1 MKPNT
6 PTTYDDQLVA
16 VAERRA
22 DRVRALLVRKGER
35 PTVLDAR
42 EFEGSDPV
50 NALLTWAESN
60 RCGDVRV
67 MLPASSTIV
76 RQTTLPNAIQSQ
88 MIAAMRLQAEGMF
101 LGAIPAGRMG
111 LGIMPDTGDADRQ
124 GVIVAWP
131 IPASGDVDSGFSTRQ
146 EKIVRYVP
154 EVAALIPLG
163 SGDTPAV
170 FADRESGSIAIAM
183 EGRKGLVL
191 RAARETASADD
202 PADWA
207 NGVRQAIAE
216 TVLNAGIEPSK
227 IAAMVAATEATASQR
242 GDRTTVMIARDA
254 IAQLRSRLSV
264 QVVAAESESNWWND
278 WAILLGATIIATGP
292 LGELARLQR
301 VEEGVKTSRVELLV
315 KRYSDPARALRA
327 CVAGF
332 IIVGFAPVAFAWMRS
347 AVIQWKMP
355 EEPAVFERNQKAIDQ
370 RISHY
375 RELGKRT
382 LPVTKILGDLACC
395 TPDGIEIESIQLSG
409 TQGVSVRGVSKAKSD
424 IYAENL
430 VTEMASNMDA
440 SGVFEKSRPRFD
452 AGDGRGI
459 LKFDIEAPIVRP
471 TLASQY
477 PEARDWAKTT
487 LAQRKYGKPGED
499 EDGGSGASSA
509 SASGSSRASSGGSS
523 GASEDDSRA
532 SSSRGEQLA
541 ANGESDEMSE
551 SGETGETNVATAE
564 EGASSSRRG
573 GTSSIGGPARG
584 ITRRPTN
591 EGSSNGGSS
600 AGGASA
606 GSASSAGTT
615 SGAGAG
621 SGAGAAPST
630 LPSGAGAG
638 GGPAAT
644 ALANAQI
651 PATFTDEELRA
662 MTRDQARGL
671 LSDFAKAKGRADLDE
686 ATRKRLQTDFNRI
699 LDYLKSLT

>member
-1 MKPNT
+1 MKPTT
-6 PTTYDDQLVA
+6 PTTYDDQLLA

-42 EFEGSDPV
+42 EFDAADPMT
-50 NALLTWAESN
+50 ALLSWTESS

-67 MLPASSTIV
+67 LLPASSTIV
-76 RQTTLPNAIQSQ
+76 RQTTLPNAIPSQ
-88 MIAAMRLQAEGMF
+88 MLAAMRLQAEGMF
-101 LGAIPAGRMG
+101 LGAIPASRMG
-111 LGIMPDTGDADRQ
+111 LGIMPDTGEADRQ
-124 GVIVAWP
+124 GIIVAWP
-131 IPASGDVDSGFSTRQ
+131 TPARGDADSGLSARQ
-146 EKIVRYVP
+146 EKVVRYVP
-154 EVAALIPLG
+154 EVAALIPLA

-191 RAARETASADD
+191 RAARETGSADD
-202 PADWA
+202 AADWA
-207 NGVRQAIAE
+207 NGMRQAIAE
-216 TVLNAGIEPSK
+216 TILNAGMEPSR
-227 IAAMVAATEATASQR
+227 IAAMVAATELTSTQS
-242 GDRTTVMIARDA
+242 GSRTTMIGRDA
-254 IAQLRSRLSV
+254 IAQLRSRLAV
-264 QVVAAESESNWWND
+264 QVVAADSNGAWWND

-292 LGELARLQR
+292 LAELARLKR
-301 VEEGVKTSRVELLV
+301 VEEGVKTSRIELLV
-315 KRYSDPARALRA
+315 KRYSDPSRALRA
-327 CVAGF
+327 CLAGF
-332 IIVGFAPVAFAWMRS
+332 LIIGFAPVAFAWVRS
-347 AVIQWKMP
+347 AVVQWKMP

-382 LPVTKILGDLACC
+382 LPVTKLLGDLACC

-409 TQGVSVRGVSKAKSD
+409 TQGISIRGVSKAKSD
-424 IYAENL
+424 IFAENL

-487 LAQRKYGKPGED
+487 LVQRKYGKPGDD
-499 EDGGSGASSA
+499 EDAGGASTA
-509 SASGSSRASSGGSS
+509 TGSSTTSRNQTPTGG
-523 GASEDDSRA
+523 
-532 SSSRGEQLA
+532 A
-541 ANGESDEMSE
+541 A
-551 SGETGETNVATAE
+551 SGETAAADPESNGTGETQVASADA
-564 EGASSSRRG
+564 EGASANASTPG
-573 GTSSIGGPARG
+573 GTASVGGPARG
-584 ITRRPTN
+584 ITRRPTTP
-591 EGSSNGGSS
+591 
-600 AGGASA
+600 AADGAA
-606 GSASSAGTT
+606 A

-621 SGAGAAPST
+621 ANSGAGANAGAGAAPAT
-630 LPSGAGAG
+630 MPSGAGAG
-638 GGPAAT
+638 GGPAAA

-651 PATFTDEELRA
+651 PSTFTDEELRA

>member
-6 PTTYDDQLVA
+6 PTTYDDQLLA

-22 DRVRALLVRKGER
+22 DRVRALLVRKGDR

-50 NALLTWAESN
+50 SALLTWTESS

-88 MIAAMRLQAEGMF
+88 MLAAMRLQAEGMF
-101 LGAIPAGRMG
+101 LGALPAGRIG
-111 LGIMPDTGDADRQ
+111 LGILPDTGDADRQ
-124 GVIVAWP
+124 GIIVAWP
-131 IPASGDVDSGFSTRQ
+131 IPAGGDLDSGFSTRQ
-146 EKIVRYVP
+146 EKVVRYLP

-227 IAAMVAATEATASQR
+227 IAAMVAATEATSSQR
-242 GDRTTVMIARDA
+242 GDRTTMIARDA

-264 QVVAAESESNWWND
+264 QVVAAESESNWWSD

-292 LGELARLQR
+292 LGDLARLQR

-327 CVAGF
+327 CVVGF
-332 IIVGFAPVAFAWMRS
+332 VIVGIAPVAFAWMRS

-487 LAQRKYGKPGED
+487 LAQRKYGKPGEE
-499 EDGGSGASSA
+499 EDGGSGTSSA
-509 SASGSSRASSGGSS
+509 SASGSSRASSDGAASAS
-523 GASEDDSRA
+523 GDDVRA
-532 SSSRGEQLA
+532 SSSSGEQLA
-541 ANGESDEMSE
+541 ANSETSE
-551 SGETGETNVATAE
+551 SGETNVATGE
-564 EGASSSRRG
+564 ESTSTSRRG

-591 EGSSNGGSS
+591 EGSSSGGSSNGGSS
-600 AGGASA
+600 AASA
-606 GSASSAGTT
+606 GGASSAGST

-621 SGAGAAPST
+621 SGAGAAPSS

-638 GGPAAT
+638 GGPAAA
-644 ALANAQI
+644 ALANTQI